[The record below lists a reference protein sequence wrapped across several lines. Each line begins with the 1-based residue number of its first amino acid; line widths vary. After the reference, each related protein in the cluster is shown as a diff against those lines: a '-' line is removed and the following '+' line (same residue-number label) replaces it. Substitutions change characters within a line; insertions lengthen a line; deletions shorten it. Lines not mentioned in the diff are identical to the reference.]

1 MKHSVRSLLP
11 VALVSSLSVLG
22 TCAAHAESSNVTIY
36 GIIDSGVNW
45 TNNVAGKST
54 TNVDTGVNQGNRIG
68 FKGTEDLGG
77 GLKTVWVLESG
88 FSEDTGALGQGGLM
102 FGRQASVGLSSTTWG
117 TLTMGRMFDVMGDM
131 FPYYAIGSMTPAG
144 LMSWSLPMNSAAG
157 AALDNRVSGSAI
169 NNTVRYYSPN
179 FGPISFGGTYS
190 FGEVAGASTGTNG
203 IYSAEVTYAQG
214 PLRASLGTYFK
225 HNASTTNGNIR
236 EYAAGAQYK
245 LDSMTFFGMISDVSY
260 SMGTKDRAT
269 TGEIGMTYFVLPA
282 LQLGGGIQAQRR
294 HDLASADQLTFT
306 ADYLLSKRSDLY
318 MVISNGRDRQYGAQV
333 EAALGGVSDSTAQT
347 GVRFGFK
354 HKF

>member
-1 MKHSVRSLLP
+1 MKQPVRSFLP
-11 VALVSSLSVLG
+11 VALVSSLSAVCA
-22 TCAAHAESSNVTIY
+22 CAAHAESSNVTIY

-68 FKGTEDLGG
+68 FKGTEDLGS

-102 FGRQASVGLSSTTWG
+102 FGRQASVGLSSTQWG
-117 TLTMGRMFDVMGDM
+117 SLSVGRMFDVMGDM

-144 LMSWSLPMNSAAG
+144 LMSWSLPMNSANG

-179 FGPISFGGTYS
+179 FGPLSFGATYS
-190 FGEVAGASTGTNG
+190 FGEVAGDTGANG
-203 IYSAEVTYAQG
+203 AYSAEVTYAQG
-214 PLRASLGTYFK
+214 PLRASVGTYFK

-236 EYAAGAQYK
+236 EYTAGAQYK
-245 LDSMTFFGMISDVSY
+245 LASMTFFGMISDVSY

-269 TGEIGMTYFVLPA
+269 TGEIGMTYNMLPN
-282 LQLGGGIQAQRR
+282 LQLGGGIQAQKR

-333 EAALGGVSDSTAQT
+333 EAVLGGVSSSTAQT